1 MENCN
6 PLALFGLMC
15 PGHLMPWGRGT
26 TPDRH
31 FIPSLVTGYG
41 LSRNAD
47 TAESPDPFAH
57 IRPAAAGV
65 PAVVA
70 ELGIRLWACLRPL
83 LPDGHYRLLRR
94 LSRAVERN
102 CLEARN
108 FPRSDR

>member
-70 ELGIRLWACLRPL
+70 ELGIRLWACLRSEEHTSELQSLMRISSAVFCLNKTNL
-83 LPDGHYRLLRR
+83 LHTH
-94 LSRAVERN
+94 
-102 CLEARN
+102 
-108 FPRSDR
+108 